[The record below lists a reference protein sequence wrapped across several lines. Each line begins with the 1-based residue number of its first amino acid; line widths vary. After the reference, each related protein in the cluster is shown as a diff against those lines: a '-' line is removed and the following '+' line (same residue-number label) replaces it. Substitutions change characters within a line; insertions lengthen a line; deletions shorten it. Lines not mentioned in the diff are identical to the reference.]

1 MKKKSLINLIKYHV
15 RGDDFAFKE
24 EAREVAQQFDSDGDY
39 ELARYIISLISEAGS
54 LIGQTTKPNL
64 YFLESL
70 TEGIDSLPL
79 PDCIAD
85 DIRGLV
91 NAINKNLGIN
101 KFLFQG
107 PPGTGKTESAKQV
120 SRLLGR
126 NLYRVNFN
134 TIIDS
139 KLGQTGKNIAA
150 LFEEIDNITSF
161 GNAVI
166 LFDEVDAL
174 VLDRSDSNDVR
185 EMGRATSALLSQ
197 IDEINPSVV
206 LIATT
211 NLFKELD
218 KAIVRRFD
226 FVVDFSRYSQS
237 DLAEIAELILK
248 KLMKSMEVN
257 TKDIRLFRKI
267 LAQADHLPYPAE
279 LTNIIK
285 SSIAFSDPDDPAG
298 YLKRIYRSLV
308 PFVKLDIA
316 ELKRNGFSLREIELL
331 TGVSKSTV
339 SRELKVLENE
349 QYSFNTKRRLW
360 PLFTQ
365 CRGNNF
371 NPQI

>member
-54 LIGQTTKPNL
+54 LTGQTTKPNL

-197 IDEINPSVV
+197 IDELNPSVV

-308 PFVKLDIA
+308 PFAKLDIA

-339 SRELKVLENE
+339 SRELKELENE
-349 QYSFNTKRRLW
+349 Q
-360 PLFTQ
+360 
-365 CRGNNF
+365 
-371 NPQI
+371 